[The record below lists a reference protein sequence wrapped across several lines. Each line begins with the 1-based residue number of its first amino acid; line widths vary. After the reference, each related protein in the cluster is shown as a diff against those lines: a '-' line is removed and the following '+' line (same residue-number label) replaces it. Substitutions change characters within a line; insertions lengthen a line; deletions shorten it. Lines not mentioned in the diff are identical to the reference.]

1 MRQSGAISGGAVQE
15 PAAIP
20 APKSGA
26 PQPSPN
32 VHDLNVPYEVT
43 DDYEAPADDMP
54 YPPVNWLSN
63 YCQSLFF
70 SSFCICSGV
79 NHLPGKLSR
88 EVLRLFFL
96 CSQLQGCH
104 RIVLPC
110 LAVELHLRG
119 LCTCT
124 ST

>member
-54 YPPVNWLSN
+54 YPPVNWLCN

-79 NHLPGKLSR
+79 NHLPGKLYGNSPIFP
-88 EVLRLFFL
+88 LF
-96 CSQLQGCH
+96 
-104 RIVLPC
+104 
-110 LAVELHLRG
+110 
-119 LCTCT
+119 
-124 ST
+124 STAGMP